1 MSGDGCCRKQDGA
14 SSNYPKTPHC
24 KERNEIKI
32 CENFIGAYITLE
44 GVGSPAVVILYM
56 NGPFLP
62 TSRTVILAG
71 GEGRKSEV
79 IRTVVIVWIKKSL
92 AAWSS
97 VREGCVT
104 CGDCKLYVIAV
115 SSG

>member
-1 MSGDGCCRKQDGA
+1 M
-14 SSNYPKTPHC
+14 
-24 KERNEIKI
+24 
-32 CENFIGAYITLE
+32 L
-44 GVGSPAVVILYM
+44 
-56 NGPFLP
+56 
-62 TSRTVILAG
+62 TSRAVILAG

-104 CGDCKLYVIAV
+104 CGNCKLYVIAV
-115 SSG
+115 SCGQFYSIIKVVDPCVLLLCGDVPRWTSIDRDNKIGGGQK